1 MVSAIQSFAHSRL
14 PPWASIQ
21 SAMAQPVGLL
31 QYAALS
37 AIGAYRSRGHGEGCI
52 SNKHSR
58 HTVAMDK
65 RAALKA
71 RNKKRR

>member
-1 MVSAIQSFAHSRL
+1 MGVHSGPYSRSKAMFAAIQAAIAL
-14 PPWASIQ
+14 
-21 SAMAQPVGLL
+21 PVGLL
-31 QYAALS
+31 QHQAMS
-37 AIGAYRSRGHGEGCI
+37 AIGTYRSRGHGEGCI